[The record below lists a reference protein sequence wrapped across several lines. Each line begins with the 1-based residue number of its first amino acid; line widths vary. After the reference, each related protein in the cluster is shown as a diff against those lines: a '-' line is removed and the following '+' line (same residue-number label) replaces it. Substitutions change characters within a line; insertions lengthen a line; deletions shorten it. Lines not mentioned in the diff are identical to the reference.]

1 MKRLLII
8 ILIGIIILGY
18 YHINPDRVDNYIA
31 VSIEKIKIALKEDI
45 YRAFERVFEEIK
57 EVWYTSH
64 NDTLPKFNI

>member
-8 ILIGIIILGY
+8 ILIAIIILGY
-18 YHINPDRVDNYIA
+18 YHFNPDKVDNYIA

-45 YRAFERVFEEIK
+45 YRVFEKIK

-64 NDTLPKFNI
+64 NDTLPKYNV